1 MKSDYRNAIFL
12 SLLFFVTLNVYA
24 SPPTEDKLVIEYQRS
39 GGYAGVDENYSIFM
53 CGQIVLNG
61 DLNGHAETQEID
73 ELLQQIETLGFYDL
87 APKYVPKD
95 TCCDRFSYRLKVNNG
110 IKDHTVIAVDGAPSA
125 PAQLWELLKLVK
137 HFVETET
144 IVSPQ

>member
-1 MKSDYRNAIFL
+1 MKTGYRKVTL
-12 SLLFFVTLNVYA
+12 LGLLFFVTLNAYA
-24 SPPTEDKLVIEYQRS
+24 SPPAENKLVIEYQRS
-39 GGYAGVDENYSIFM
+39 GGYAGVDENFSIFLH
-53 CGQIVLNG
+53 GQIVLNG
-61 DLNGHAETQEID
+61 NPNGQAEVQEID

-95 TCCDRFSYRLKVNNG
+95 TCCDRFFYQLKVTNG
-110 IKDHTVIAVDGAPSA
+110 IKDNTVSAVDGAPSA
-125 PAQLWELLKLVK
+125 PAQLWEMLKLVK